1 MGFIS
6 IRKAKQELIENFK
19 QKNKKHRQIKVNIG
33 IFGRPATRG
42 PSSLIQAIGEQFH
55 PWIIFL
61 YIFPCVLRGMLVS
74 TKCYWGHFRKC
85 LEFEDGP
92 LVISQKCTIGFFN
105 SFLVPNSWSFSSNQS
120 LIYELLI
127 SFPHLGVSHL
137 RKFSFPQNDL
147 WFYSCLVA
155 FW

>member
-55 PWIIFL
+55 PRIIFL
-61 YIFPCVLRGMLVS
+61 YIFRCVLRGMLVS

-105 SFLVPNSWSFSSNQS
+105 SFLVPNS
-120 LIYELLI
+120 
-127 SFPHLGVSHL
+127 
-137 RKFSFPQNDL
+137 
-147 WFYSCLVA
+147 
-155 FW
+155 